1 MTDFHSH
8 ILPGIDDGAKDCEMS
23 VEMLDMSIKKG
34 VKRIVL
40 TPHCYPL
47 SSKDINKF
55 IEQREKALYEFK
67 NAAVEKNI
75 ILPELV
81 AGCEVHLSSDISKM
95 RAVEKLCIEN
105 TKYMLLEMPSSP
117 WNDSVIDSVY
127 KLSLLGITPII
138 AHDERNLIQKEEIRN
153 SLYNLDV
160 LIQINASSFGVPQ
173 LKKYIDSMFR
183 QGMLH
188 IIGSDMH
195 NCQSRPTEMDKA
207 KKYIVKRYGSE
218 CLDYLMNNAEI
229 ILSGEELS
237 YSVFKSFKKKSVFS
251 K

>member
-8 ILPGIDDGAKDCEMS
+8 ILPDIDDGAQDSETSLK
-23 VEMLDMSIKKG
+23 MLDMSIKKG
-34 VKRIVL
+34 VKKIVL

-47 SSKDINKF
+47 SSKDINEF
-55 IEQREKALYEFK
+55 IQQREKALEEFK
-67 NAAVEKNI
+67 RAAKEKGI

-81 AGCEVHLSSDISKM
+81 CGCEVHLSSDISKM
-95 RAVEKLCIEN
+95 RAVEDLCIEN

-138 AHDERNLIQKEEIRN
+138 AHDERNLVQKEEMRN

-160 LIQINASSFGVPQ
+160 LIQINASSFGIPQ
-173 LKKYIDSMFR
+173 LKKYIDSMFK
-183 QGMLH
+183 QGLLH
-188 IIGSDMH
+188 IVGSDMH
-195 NCQSRPTEMDKA
+195 NCDSRPTEMDKA
-207 KKYIVKRYGSE
+207 KKYIVKRYGVE
-218 CLDYLMNNAEI
+218 CFEYLMNNALK
-229 ILSGEELS
+229 ILSGEEFS
-237 YSVFKSFKKKSVFS
+237 YRDIRSFRKKSLFN

>member
-1 MTDFHSH
+1 MIDFHSH
-8 ILPGIDDGAKDCEMS
+8 VLPGIDDGAVDCEMS
-23 VEMLDMSIKKG
+23 IEMIKKSTEQG
-34 VKRIVL
+34 VNKIVF

-47 SSKDINKF
+47 SSRDIEKF
-55 IEQREKALYEFK
+55 IEKREKSLDDLKKTAED
-67 NAAVEKNI
+67 KNI
-75 ILPELV
+75 KLPEF
-81 AGCEVHLSSDISKM
+81 AEGCEVHLSSDISKM
-95 RAVEKLCIEN
+95 RAVEKLCIAN

-117 WNDSVIDSVY
+117 WSDSVIDSVY

-160 LIQINASSFGVPQ
+160 LIQVNASSFGVPQ

-188 IIGSDMH
+188 VIGSDMH
-195 NCQSRPTEMDKA
+195 NCDSRPTQMDKA
-207 KKYIVKRYGSE
+207 KKYIVKRFGNG
-218 CLDYLMNNAEI
+218 CLDYLMNNARI
-229 ILSGEELS
+229 ILSGEEFS
-237 YSVFKSFKKKSVFS
+237 YGNLKSFKKKSLFS